1 MRELVAKLTGRNMNL
16 IGAEMAFYLLVR
28 IFYRGKMEAD
38 HGKKLEKAISVDISK
53 LQKEQMITN
62 VGGVTNLVPL
72 QEVKLELKP
81 EELDSANL
89 YQQMAHLVHLCHT
102 QGVSKVSAV
111 LSQSGSNLK
120 VDELKKIIPLLIKSY
135 RLQINKNVKLD
146 DSELEELKILETI
159 SDIWG
164 GTEIEGSLDK
174 FIGK

>member
-1 MRELVAKLTGRNMNL
+1 M
-16 IGAEMAFYLLVR
+16 
-28 IFYRGKMEAD
+28 
-38 HGKKLEKAISVDISK
+38 
-53 LQKEQMITN
+53 
-62 VGGVTNLVPL
+62 TNLVPL
-72 QEVKLELKP
+72 QEFKLELKS

-146 DSELEELKILETI
+146 DSEQEELKILETI

-174 FIGK
+174 FMGK

>member
-28 IFYRGKMEAD
+28 IFYRGKMAAD
-38 HGKKLEKAISVDISK
+38 DAIKITRAITVDLNK
-53 LQKEQMITN
+53 LQKEQIITN

-72 QEVKLELKP
+72 QEVKLELKS

-89 YQQMAHLVHLCHT
+89 YQQLAHLAYLCHT

-135 RLQINKNVKLD
+135 RLQINKSLKPD

-174 FIGK
+174 FMGK